1 MYETNLPVWHDSG
14 LAAVLGPEAIMDRDE
29 VLAML
34 SAKLV
39 FLEHAVRTL
48 CKQRYL
54 EYDDPV
60 AQAKRAATELKDFFN
75 PRKGETQGVL
85 YLQQAVD
92 SFYDVL
98 VSDLERDL
106 DRRGKRPQAE

>member
-1 MYETNLPVWHDSG
+1 MDQDD
-14 LAAVLGPEAIMDRDE
+14 VLM
-29 VLAML
+29 VL
-34 SAKLV
+34 SAKVV

-54 EYDDPV
+54 QHDDPV
-60 AQAKRAATELKDFFN
+60 AQAKHAAAELKDFFN
-75 PRKGETQGVL
+75 PRNQETQGVL

-106 DRRGKRPQAE
+106 GTRDTKPQG